1 MGEITSKGLF
11 DADDILNPGTIIDTA
26 PIYVNMDLG
35 DS

>member
-1 MGEITSKGLF
+1 MGEITSKELF
-11 DADDILNPGTIIDTA
+11 DTDDILNPGTIIDTA